1 MIYGQDL
8 FDQPV
13 KNNLRISD
21 SIWKI
26 TTGHRNGYT
35 TGCLLDYNDF
45 INYCKMI
52 AIYLRKQ
59 QVLNANPKG
68 I

>member
-1 MIYGQDL
+1 MIYGQNL

-21 SIWKI
+21 STWKI
-26 TTGHRNGYT
+26 TTGQGNGHT

-45 INYCKMI
+45 INYCKE
-52 AIYLRKQ
+52 RTST
-59 QVLNANPKG
+59 
-68 I
+68 